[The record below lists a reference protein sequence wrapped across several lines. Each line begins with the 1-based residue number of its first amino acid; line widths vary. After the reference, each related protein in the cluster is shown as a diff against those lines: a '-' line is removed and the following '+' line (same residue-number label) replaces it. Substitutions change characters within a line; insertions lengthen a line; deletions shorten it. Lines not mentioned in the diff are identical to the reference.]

1 MATSGSKSVSATA
14 HTTLRFSWSQSSQNV
29 ANNTTTISWVL
40 EEIQTSGYISSSASK
55 SWSVTV
61 NGNNYSGTNTVGIN
75 SNSTRT
81 LASGSTTIGH
91 NADGTK
97 SFQYSFRQQ
106 FDINYSGSWVGT
118 KEGGASGTL
127 NTIPRSSGISS
138 TSANIGSAITININR
153 ASSRFTHT
161 LRYSFHNLNATIVDK
176 TSSTS
181 YSWTI
186 PTSFYAQ
193 IPNAKSSWGTIYCD
207 TYSGST
213 KIGTTSCTFNAYVA
227 NSNPTLSP
235 TVVDSNSTTIALTG
249 DNSKFVKYYSNASF
263 SVNAS
268 GKNSATI
275 KSQKVTCG
283 GKSSTNASGTLNS
296 VESGK
301 FVFTAT
307 DSRGFSTSKTIN
319 KTLINYIKPTCNLTT
334 TLSADGVL
342 VIRINGNYFN
352 GSFGAKNNSLQV
364 AYRYG
369 IKGGSYG
376 AWIYVNPTFSGN
388 SYSVETTNNNLD
400 YEQEYM
406 VQAWCGDKFYEN
418 GTNGGVYSEEK
429 PAFSKPIFD
438 WGESDFNFNV
448 PVTVNGNGKSILIGT
463 GGSDVFLQNTS
474 SGKYLQLKDD
484 GVLRYD
490 NNVIF
495 NTANHGCKRLAQ
507 GAWHMNSSHSIGLS
521 DTIWNQS
528 HGIIL
533 VFSAFNPSSGET
545 YQFDW
550 HTYFVPKTFFT
561 DRESAEGYVLITIFL
576 TNPNLTNIG
585 TKHLRVYNNKIT
597 GDDRNIQ
604 SGTGSGIS
612 FKNDEWVLR
621 YVYGI

>member
-29 ANNTTTISWVL
+29 ANNTTTISWKL

-91 NADGTK
+91 NADGSK
-97 SFQYSFRQQ
+97 SFSYSFSQQ
-106 FDINYSGSWVGT
+106 FDINYDGSWVGT
-118 KEGGASGTL
+118 KSGSSTGTL
-127 NTIPRSSGISS
+127 NTIPRNSSVSGNNG
-138 TSANIGSAITININR
+138 NIGEAITININR
-153 ASSRFTHT
+153 ASSSFTHT
-161 LRYSFHNLNATIVDK
+161 LRYSFHNLSGTIAKGVG
-176 TSSTS
+176 TS

-307 DSRGFSTSKTIN
+307 DNRGFSTSKTVN
-319 KTLINYIKPTCNLTT
+319 KTLINYVKPTCNLSTSLT
-334 TLSADGVL
+334 ADGVL
-342 VIRINGNYFN
+342 MIKVSGNYFN
-352 GSFGAKNNSLQV
+352 GSFGKANNSLQV

-369 IKGGSYG
+369 VKDGSYG
-376 AWIYVNPTFSGN
+376 GWIYLTPTFSGN
-388 SYSVETTNNNLD
+388 TYSASATASDLD
-400 YEQEYM
+400 YEKEYM
-406 VQAWCGDKFYEN
+406 VQAWCGDVFYTN
-418 GTNGGVYSEEK
+418 GTNGGVYSQEK

-448 PVTVNGNGKSILIGT
+448 PVTVNGNE
-463 GGSDVFLQNTS
+463 VFHSGNCSMSS
-474 SGKYLQLKDD
+474 SGGCQTW
-484 GVLRYD
+484 RYP
-490 NNVIF
+490 NGMQVSIVKAWGTWNVTTAWGSVYSSNWIAGQSF
-495 NTANHGCKRLAQ
+495 NIAFLEPPKVMINAYND
-507 GAWHMNSSHSIGLS
+507 NSSSIMVCQCSAPTTSATGAIYLWKPA
-521 DTIWNQS
+521 TQT
-528 HGIIL
+528 GI
-533 VFSAFNPSSGET
+533 
-545 YQFDW
+545 
-550 HTYFVPKTFFT
+550 KTHI
-561 DRESAEGYVLITIFL
+561 EYIA
-576 TNPNLTNIG
+576 IG
-585 TKHLRVYNNKIT
+585 RWK
-597 GDDRNIQ
+597 
-604 SGTGSGIS
+604 
-612 FKNDEWVLR
+612 
-621 YVYGI
+621 